1 MRNAIGVDGR
11 GHRRVGSFL
20 VAGLCCLWAATTAIP
35 AAADVAAG
43 REAFEKGDYQRA
55 VLEWQN
61 AADRGDAD
69 AQFGMGS
76 LYERGAGALK
86 QDYKRADYW
95 YRKAAEQGNTEAQY
109 RLALVWSAGGD
120 GFPPDLIEAYK
131 WTVLAAESKGVW
143 GSAAAEL
150 KTQLDKVTSPHE
162 RDQGKERATA
172 WQQARQSKE
181 EAVAA
186 LPAPSAANPPPS
198 AANPPPSATSA
209 PPVTAHPIANP
220 EPPAPLTKSTGGCPG
235 WPFPTLPCTEQ
246 FPALPGG
253 QGRSPAPAPPPA
265 PAVAGAPASTQAIP
279 APRPSAAKAPLEE
292 LNQAL
297 KQIDC
302 ASLNARTAEGAA
314 VISGTVPNEDQRAK
328 LMQVA
333 ARLFPDNRPEINV
346 EIVPPPLCQALAE
359 LHGMRLAGL
368 ITESGLTVRLTNGGN
383 RLRQGDLIE
392 LSIQA
397 PNRAVHL
404 QIDYFSLDGQVLH
417 LAPSLEL
424 PSVQLAA
431 GTAGVFGHNGRG
443 RDWIAGGAPFG
454 TELIAVTA
462 TSAPLNF
469 GTNRPP
475 TEKAVDYLRELR
487 RALGRE
493 PAGTSA
499 MTLLL
504 VHTSAR

>member
-1 MRNAIGVDGR
+1 MREAIGLYGR
-11 GHRRVGSFL
+11 RRRPVLFFL
-20 VAGLCCLWAATTAIP
+20 VAGLCCLCATAIP
-35 AAADVAAG
+35 NLAAADVAAG

-109 RLALVWSAGGD
+109 RLALIWSAGGD

-131 WTVLAAESKGVW
+131 WTVLAAESRGVW

-150 KTQLDKVTSPHE
+150 NAQLDKVTSPHE

-172 WQQARQSKE
+172 WQQAREPKSE
-181 EAVAA
+181 TVAA
-186 LPAPSAANPPPS
+186 LPAPSAAVPPTT
-198 AANPPPSATSA
+198 ATSVPPA
-209 PPVTAHPIANP
+209 PARPVATP

-253 QGRSPAPAPPPA
+253 QARASAPGPAAASAPAA
-265 PAVAGAPASTQAIP
+265 TQTIP
-279 APRPSAAKAPLEE
+279 APRPSAAKAPIEE

-302 ASLNARTAEGAA
+302 ASLNARTAEGSA

-333 ARLFPDNRPEINV
+333 ARLFPDSRPEINV

-368 ITESGLTVRLTNGGN
+368 VTESGLTVRLTNGGT

-424 PSVQLAA
+424 PSIQLAA
-431 GTAGVFGHNGRG
+431 GTTGVFGHNGRG

-454 TELIAVTA
+454 TELIGVTA
-462 TSAPLNF
+462 TAAPLNF

-475 TEKAVDYLRELR
+475 TEKAIDYLRDLK

-499 MTLLL
+499 MALLL